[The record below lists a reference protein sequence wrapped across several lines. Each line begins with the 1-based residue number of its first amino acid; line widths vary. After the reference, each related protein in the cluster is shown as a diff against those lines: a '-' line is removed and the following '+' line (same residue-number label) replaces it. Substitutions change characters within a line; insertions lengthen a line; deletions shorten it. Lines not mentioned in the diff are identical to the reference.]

1 MLRSIVG
8 NGIDRVPLPI
18 LVNVKRFN
26 KQVLHPHE
34 RGCGKDFA
42 RATSLTPL
50 SLVVYKECADSPF
63 TL

>member
-18 LVNVKRFN
+18 LNVKRFN

-34 RGCGKDFA
+34 RGC
-42 RATSLTPL
+42 
-50 SLVVYKECADSPF
+50 V
-63 TL
+63 